1 MLQQKLNSI
10 ILFIIFYMTEQEVF
24 KVVIKTLIRHFPH
37 GEYHYALACY
47 DRACQQDYDCWHCYF
62 HRPQIN
68 EWEISRIIPE
78 LEDIFLKKCTL
89 EKPDLYDIVKFFA
102 DT

>member
-1 MLQQKLNSI
+1 
-10 ILFIIFYMTEQEVF
+10 MTEQEVF
-24 KVVIKTLIRHFPH
+24 QIVIKTLINHFPH
-37 GEYHYALACY
+37 GQYHFALACY
-47 DRACQQDYDCWHCYF
+47 DIACPDHDCWHCYF

-68 EWEISRIIPE
+68 KWEISRIIPE

-102 DT
+102 DDA